1 MSNVQKCKRD
11 QVGLVN
17 ADNRFGNQPTQKD
30 VTKLL
35 KICRKTLRSLVI
47 SQVYYE
53 GSWESGEMDAQN
65 QMVEIQLPKLRR
77 LEIKMSRYRS
87 QKHKDPIT
95 ISAPLLK
102 ADNFLVSDESFVLKS
117 NKVEARRREFKGGL
131 IK

>member
-1 MSNVQKCKRD
+1 
-11 QVGLVN
+11 
-17 ADNRFGNQPTQKD
+17 
-30 VTKLL
+30 
-35 KICRKTLRSLVI
+35 
-47 SQVYYE
+47 
-53 GSWESGEMDAQN
+53 MDAQN